1 MLDVYLRRQVPVL
14 QFATGFA
21 AVTDM
26 GAVRLDCGN

>member
-21 AVTDM
+21 AVTTIP
-26 GAVRLDCGN
+26 ANPF

>member
-21 AVTDM
+21 AVTEKRTIGKTRGD
-26 GAVRLDCGN
+26 